1 MRILMI
7 GNSFSDDTAEYL
19 YQIAVDAGVKAPEIG
34 NLYIP
39 GCPVSLHALN
49 AREDRPAY
57 EYRENTDGHWVNTP
71 GYKLSTAL
79 TGRQWDFISLQQAS
93 GLSGLGETFGELDY
107 LIDYVRSLA
116 GSAPELVWNMTWAYS
131 RGVPHPDFPRY
142 GNDQGRM
149 YGCILET
156 VKTQIDTR
164 PGISIVCPAG
174 TAIQNVRTSFV
185 GDNIT
190 RDGYHLSFG
199 LGRYTAG
206 LTFFGAVAG
215 RPADNVRFAPE
226 GVDEPQKRIALEAAA
241 DALRNPRTVTPI
253 CGV

>member
-93 GLSGLGETFGELDY
+93 GLSRIFPATATIRGACTAAFLK
-107 LIDYVRSLA
+107 RSKRR
-116 GSAPELVWNMTWAYS
+116 STRAP
-131 RGVPHPDFPRY
+131 G
-142 GNDQGRM
+142 
-149 YGCILET
+149 
-156 VKTQIDTR
+156 
-164 PGISIVCPAG
+164 
-174 TAIQNVRTSFV
+174 
-185 GDNIT
+185 
-190 RDGYHLSFG
+190 
-199 LGRYTAG
+199 
-206 LTFFGAVAG
+206 
-215 RPADNVRFAPE
+215 
-226 GVDEPQKRIALEAAA
+226 
-241 DALRNPRTVTPI
+241 
-253 CGV
+253 